1 MGDSGEVE
9 TGLHESSHGV
19 VKNSWTLILGDVM
32 VGVITRDEQ
41 EAVFAIAWREGGKRD
56 RLLST
61 NSQMDQGSYTNEEV
75 SLNQRILLDNHLETH
90 IPARFACRACLW
102 PGWRG
107 GCERRGNERLRTGFW
122 SRPLDGR
129 VGGRRV
135 RLPVCC
141 CWPHREHLPLR
152 EDSSGPQERRR
163 HRIPSLRSFPQPEGL
178 SKNT

>member
-90 IPARFACRACLW
+90 IPARFACRACLR
-102 PGWRG
+102 PGSRG

-122 SRPLDGR
+122 SRPWMGGSVCRSAAGR
-129 VGGRRV
+129 TENTYPSEKTVADHRNGGDIGG
-135 RLPVCC
+135 
-141 CWPHREHLPLR
+141 LR
-152 EDSSGPQERRR
+152 IGASPN
-163 HRIPSLRSFPQPEGL
+163 LRG
-178 SKNT
+178 